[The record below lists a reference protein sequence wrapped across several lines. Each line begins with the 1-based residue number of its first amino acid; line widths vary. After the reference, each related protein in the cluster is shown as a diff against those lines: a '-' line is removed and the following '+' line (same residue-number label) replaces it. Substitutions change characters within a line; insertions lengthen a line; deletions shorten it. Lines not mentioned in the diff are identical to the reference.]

1 MSALCRGA
9 TWGLLIALLIS
20 ATACQSLDRPLPLR
34 LTRQVRSIDAVQTQI
49 EVGSTVY
56 VQGTVGDRIPL
67 VDGQVYALEDT
78 TGYIWV
84 VTSDATLTTGEDVL
98 IKGTLSYQSTPE
110 FGTDAGERYLWE
122 LGQIER
128 SP

>member
-1 MSALCRGA
+1 
-9 TWGLLIALLIS
+9 
-20 ATACQSLDRPLPLR
+20 
-34 LTRQVRSIDAVQTQI
+34 VNAVQTQV

-84 VTSDATLTTGEDVL
+84 VTSDSTLTTGEDVL
-98 IKGTLSYQSTPE
+98 IKGTLSYQATPE
-110 FGTDAGERYLWE
+110 FGADEGERYLWE
-122 LGQIER
+122 VGQIER